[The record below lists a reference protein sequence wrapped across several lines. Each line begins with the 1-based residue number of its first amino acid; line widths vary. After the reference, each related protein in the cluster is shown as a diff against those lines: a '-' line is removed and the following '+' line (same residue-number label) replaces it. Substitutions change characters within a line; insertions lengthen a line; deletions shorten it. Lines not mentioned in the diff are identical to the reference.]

1 MLLKISYNKK
11 YNRFW
16 ARQWKFIIIII
27 FSLKRKNGTNKVPQR
42 IELQTFRAS
51 ERIGA
56 RNPKVRGMIAHEDL
70 EFSLF
75 STLMKR
81 RKTSISINILVPK

>member
-1 MLLKISYNKK
+1 MKK
-11 YNRFW
+11 NLFFRLSAKMGQTRSHKGSNF
-16 ARQWKFIIIII
+16 
-27 FSLKRKNGTNKVPQR
+27 RKVSKG
-42 IELQTFRAS
+42 S

-56 RNPKVRGMIAHEDL
+56 RNPKVRGMIAYEDS

-75 STLMKR
+75 STLVKR